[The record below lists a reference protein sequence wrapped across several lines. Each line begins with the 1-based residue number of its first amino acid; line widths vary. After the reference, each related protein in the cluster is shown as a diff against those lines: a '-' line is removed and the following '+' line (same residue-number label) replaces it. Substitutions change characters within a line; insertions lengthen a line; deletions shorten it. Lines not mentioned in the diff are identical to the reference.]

1 MTQEQSVYPVI
12 LSVSISAPQS
22 VSRNSEGHMKS
33 VQPMKCMLFIL
44 CGRTGTMAETTMD
57 EMVLCT
63 KRPVP
68 VFKFMMLLCKS
79 QLNDE
84 YQVA

>member
-1 MTQEQSVYPVI
+1 
-12 LSVSISAPQS
+12 
-22 VSRNSEGHMKS
+22 
-33 VQPMKCMLFIL
+33 
-44 CGRTGTMAETTMD
+44 MAETTMD
-57 EMVLCT
+57 EMVLWT

-79 QLNDE
+79 QLNDNE